1 MAIKANF
8 EANDQIYPD
17 AYYKISKLI
26 LATAD
31 VESYDS
37 DADGNLILAY
47 EKIHEDF
54 AHVFVYL
61 DEESRRKN
69 VFPIKTF
76 AIEFQYDIGSELNA
90 YQQAYIALSNIESFA
105 NSKIVNC

>member
-1 MAIKANF
+1 MAIKANL
-8 EANDQIYPD
+8 EANDQIYPS

-31 VESYDS
+31 IESFVPDK
-37 DADGNLILAY
+37 DGNLVLSY

-54 AHVFVYL
+54 AHVVVYL

-69 VFPIKTF
+69 VFPVKTF
-76 AIEFQYDIGSELNA
+76 AIEFNYDINNTNNA
-90 YQQAYIALSNIESFA
+90 YQQAYDALKNVEA
-105 NSKIVNC
+105 LTNSEIIDC